1 MEFKELIE
9 NYFFEDGNI
18 NIERPKEENE
28 IKKVLNDKFGKI
40 DNDFFNDC
48 EDLINAAG
56 AENQY
61 NGFITGFK
69 NGFECAKSLS
79 NFFR

>member
-18 NIERPKEENE
+18 NIERPKEEDE
-28 IKKVLNDKFGKI
+28 IKKVLNDKFGKT

-48 EDLINAAG
+48 EDLINEAG

-61 NGFITGFK
+61 NGFIAGFK

-79 NFFR
+79 DFF